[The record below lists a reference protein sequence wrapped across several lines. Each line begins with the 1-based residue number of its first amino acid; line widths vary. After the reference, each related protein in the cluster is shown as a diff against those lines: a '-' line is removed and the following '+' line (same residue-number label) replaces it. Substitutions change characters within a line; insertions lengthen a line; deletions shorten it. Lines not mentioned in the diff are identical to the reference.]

1 MKNIKYIWQYAID
14 QIKKV
19 VDKLGKPA
27 CLMIVGAFIFF
38 VGLIMYTSRPR
49 VIYTES
55 GQYDTGVM
63 SEEDAK
69 SMVESLLPK
78 LLNIYEKPSDVF
90 KVKDASKKEETTT
103 EETEGEKQEEKKDE
117 KKEEQEVINGLLI
130 EDYDNV
136 MANYFTKDG
145 ITEFEKAKFEDK
157 AYFNKVDD
165 KVYFMNDV
173 IPDSNKFSKDS
184 YSISGFVIDEDE
196 MSCKIYFSRL
206 LINERDEVSYEVYTK
221 KLVLVKKEKEEDK
234 KEENDVWLV
243 DSFNYANKN

>member
-1 MKNIKYIWQYAID
+1 MKNIQYICQYAID

-19 VDKLGKPA
+19 VDKLGKPT
-27 CLMIVGAFIFF
+27 CLIIVGLFIFF
-38 VGLIMYTSRPR
+38 VGLIMYNSRPR

-55 GQYDTGVM
+55 GEFETGVM
-63 SEEDAK
+63 SEDAAN

-90 KVKDASKKEETTT
+90 KVKDVSKKEETTT
-103 EETEGEKQEEKKDE
+103 EEEP
-117 KKEEQEVINGLLI
+117 KKEETKKEDAKEEPVINGLLI

-145 ITEFEKAKFEDK
+145 ITEFEKTKFGDK
-157 AYFNKVDD
+157 SYFNKVDD

-173 IPDSNKFSKDS
+173 VPDGNKFSNDA

-196 MSCKIYFSRL
+196 ISCKIYFSRL
-206 LINERDEVSYEVYTK
+206 LINELDEVSYEVYTK
-221 KLVLVKKEKEEDK
+221 KLVLVKKEVEEEK
-234 KEENDVWLV
+234 KEKETVWLV
-243 DSFNYANKN
+243 DSFNYANIY